1 MRHQF
6 ARAVCSCACLLAPD
20 GALLAQPAGQ
30 AVQPAIQVQEPGG
43 PSDGSTD
50 IDRTIPYPMSRVLI
64 AAKQAVTMHRC
75 FLKREQPDYL
85 ECVRERHRGANGA
98 GEKVTVQ
105 LTASGSDTRIEI
117 KTGKE
122 FWFQIP
128 WGQRNWSTPI
138 FIAMMSALER
148 PPDLA
153 QDARIGVLAPASG
166 PLVGTRV
173 RVTAPG
179 TAGGPMEKV
188 GNVLTVDQR
197 TLTIINEDSER
208 VSFQREFVARLDV
221 SMGQRRHVVSGLLIG
236 AAAGGILGALLGPEC
251 YEGICFTR
259 GEHAAVLGLAFG
271 LGGAIEGWQTK
282 SDTWVET
289 PLDQASVGLGQA
301 PSGQSVG
308 AARSFE
314 QLQTLVESGDRIRV
328 AFDEGRM
335 VEGRVVAL
343 SSSLVLLAN
352 DVPRDL
358 QEGDVWSVERRGDSL
373 LDGAGK
379 GLLVG
384 LGLGLL
390 TKWSETLPSAGPDD
404 IEPLGNGEWLAL
416 GAMGAGIGV
425 AVDAMRH
432 GWRLVYERPAR
443 PSATATISPIISGN
457 RTGARLTIGF

>member
-6 ARAVCSCACLLAPD
+6 ARAVCSCVCLLAPD

-30 AVQPAIQVQEPGG
+30 AVQPAIQVQEPDG

-105 LTASGSDTRIEI
+105 LTASGSDTRVEI

-179 TAGGPMEKV
+179 TAGEPMEKV

-208 VSFQREFVARLDV
+208 VSFRHRQGKAW
-221 SMGQRRHVVSGLLIG
+221 GQRARSSSFRHWSNLGTASEWPLMKDGWSKAASSRCRRRWYCWQTTCLLTCKKATSGLSSD
-236 AAAGGILGALLGPEC
+236 AAIPC
-251 YEGICFTR
+251 WM
-259 GEHAAVLGLAFG
+259 V
-271 LGGAIEGWQTK
+271 
-282 SDTWVET
+282 
-289 PLDQASVGLGQA
+289 
-301 PSGQSVG
+301 
-308 AARSFE
+308 
-314 QLQTLVESGDRIRV
+314 RV
-328 AFDEGRM
+328 
-335 VEGRVVAL
+335 RV
-343 SSSLVLLAN
+343 SSL
-352 DVPRDL
+352 D
-358 QEGDVWSVERRGDSL
+358 
-373 LDGAGK
+373 
-379 GLLVG
+379 
-384 LGLGLL
+384 
-390 TKWSETLPSAGPDD
+390 
-404 IEPLGNGEWLAL
+404 
-416 GAMGAGIGV
+416 
-425 AVDAMRH
+425 
-432 GWRLVYERPAR
+432 
-443 PSATATISPIISGN
+443 
-457 RTGARLTIGF
+457 